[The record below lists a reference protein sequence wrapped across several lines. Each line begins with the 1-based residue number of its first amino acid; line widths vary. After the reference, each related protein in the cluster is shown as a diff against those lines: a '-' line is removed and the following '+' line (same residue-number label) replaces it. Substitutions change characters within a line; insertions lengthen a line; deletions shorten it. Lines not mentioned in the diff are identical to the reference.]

1 VSWVYLES
9 LQDVREIFEENDFG
23 NKAVI
28 TDGQIIKIA
37 TDVDTLI
44 NATLFRKYQTPF
56 TVPPQIIKSIA
67 KSLCKAEALVQVK
80 MGEDGALV
88 KQEVIDYY
96 RADGMSKLTGLRDG
110 TLEMP
115 GSKRLRMASTTS

>member
-1 VSWVYLES
+1 MYLES

-44 NATLFRKYQTPF
+44 DATLFRKYQTPF
-56 TVPPQIIKSIA
+56 TDPPQIIKSIA

-88 KQEVIDYY
+88 KQEAIDYY